1 MGKEV
6 LTPNAGVGQPVTFQI
21 CIYNRSG
28 SPQSISFA
36 SDSFPSQWVYASCD
50 SSDQANIQ
58 CTSDGQPNGGS
69 VSWGPSSG
77 SQYVLPNNADLLL
90 FVTGSYNAAGTW
102 CNAPGNYSLT
112 LSTGTIGGVDR
123 PCAVVN

>member
-1 MGKEV
+1 MGKDV

-28 SPQSISFA
+28 SAQSIRFVT
-36 SDSFPSQWVYASCD
+36 DSFPSQWSYTSCN
-50 SSDQANIQ
+50 SSDSNLQ

-69 VSWGPSSG
+69 VIWGPSSG
-77 SQYVLPNNADLLL
+77 SQYVLNNGADLLL
-90 FVTGSYNAAGTW
+90 SVTGSYNAAGTW
-102 CNAPGNYSLT
+102 CNAPGDYSLT
-112 LSTGTIGGVDR
+112 LSSGSLGGTDQ